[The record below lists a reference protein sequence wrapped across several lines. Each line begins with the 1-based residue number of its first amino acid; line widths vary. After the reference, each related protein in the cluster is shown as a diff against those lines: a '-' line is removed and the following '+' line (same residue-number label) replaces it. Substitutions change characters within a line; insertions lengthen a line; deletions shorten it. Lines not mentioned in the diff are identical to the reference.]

1 LYKINLENFKAKG
14 RPPVVPLILTAQ
26 TLLGSA
32 KMCLE
37 SGIHPGRLRDMVI
50 TPGGTTI
57 AALHKLEEMGVRGA
71 LISAVEAAA
80 KRAEEIGKLT

>member
-1 LYKINLENFKAKG
+1 
-14 RPPVVPLILTAQ
+14 
-26 TLLGSA
+26 
-32 KMCLE
+32 
-37 SGIHPGRLRDMVI
+37 MVI